1 MANEPEKP
9 DNEAEWK
16 MPEPV
21 FRSSDGQDLRAEQPA
36 IEIAFAG
43 NEDTTEIPG
52 FKMEEHLKQ
61 TGDPATEREAER
73 AIEKEVKGDKLGM
86 SMTAI
91 GLAALLGAAVIF
103 LLFYFLF
110 FRQSIPD
117 AP

>member
-1 MANEPEKP
+1 MSTEPEKP
-9 DNEAEWK
+9 ENGAEWK

-21 FRSSDGQDLRAEQPA
+21 FRSSDGQDVKAEPA
-36 IEIAFAG
+36 SEKLFYG
-43 NEDTTEIPG
+43 NEDTTQIPG
-52 FKMEEHLKQ
+52 FEMENDLKQ
-61 TGDPATEREAER
+61 EDVSATDQEVESAIKKEER
-73 AIEKEVKGDKLGM
+73 GDKLGM

-91 GLAALLGAAVIF
+91 GLIALLGAGLIF